1 MFPLCQHND
10 GETFVSRGPGRIQQT
25 ITELIASDPH
35 GAWTVGQ
42 LCERIYPD
50 ELLIRKKHRVAVARA
65 LRRMNLPSTWGVRM
79 GHRQGSEYCLYDKC
93 DEESTS
99 RADYLGWWRR
109 SMFDFWTWRERYK
122 HRIDEVAQT
131 VKEARLY
138 RDASPIGKLDI
149 EIADLNRRIGYAGI
163 ACISAAP
170 FRQKIAELEA
180 KNAALER
187 EAADVQ

>member
-1 MFPLCQHND
+1 M
-10 GETFVSRGPGRIQQT
+10 SRGPRRIQQI

-50 ELLIRKKHRVAVARA
+50 ELQIRKKHRVAVARA

-79 GHRQGSEYCLYDKC
+79 EHRQGSEYCLYDKC
-93 DEESTS
+93 DEESTL

-109 SMFDFWTWRERYK
+109 SMFDFWAWRERYK

-131 VKEARLY
+131 VKEARLC
-138 RDASPIGKLDI
+138 RDASPIGKLDV
-149 EIADLNRRIGYAGI
+149 EIADLNGRISCASMAGT
-163 ACISAAP
+163 SAAP
-170 FRQKIAELEA
+170 LRQQIAELKE
-180 KNAALER
+180 KKAALER
-187 EAADVQ
+187 TAEET